1 VQLGRN
7 PCLVIQIATQLLKVL
22 RHYPNTGREFT
33 LRSTSYLDG
42 RPTAAVIQL
51 LKVLSNKFCWVKHK
65 ISRVAPNLARQ
76 D

>member
-1 VQLGRN
+1 MKRHAQLF
-7 PCLVIQIATQLLKVL
+7 KVL
-22 RHYPNTGREFT
+22 RWPPKTGDELL
-33 LRSTSYLDG
+33 LRNTSYLDG